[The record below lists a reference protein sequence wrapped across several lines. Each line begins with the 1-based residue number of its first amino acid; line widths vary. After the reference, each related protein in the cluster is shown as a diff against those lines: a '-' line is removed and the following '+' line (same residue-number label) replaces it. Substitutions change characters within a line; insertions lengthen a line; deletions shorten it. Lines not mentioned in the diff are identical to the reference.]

1 MIYYIVGILLLLG
14 IIYLGYR
21 CLALSNQLNNKN
33 NELNS
38 LLDSTE
44 KRVQINQEFISSLSQ
59 ELRTPLYG
67 IMGLTNILVDEHPEL
82 ESNKNLKS
90 LKFSGDYLLT
100 LINNV
105 LQINVLESE
114 EIIPIKKPF
123 NLKELTQNIINS
135 FSYAIENSNN
145 SLDLEFDPDL
155 SETLNGNPGILSQVL
170 MNLISN
176 ALRFTRNGN
185 VLFSV
190 QLINKK
196 GNVNHISFKVTHD
209 GDEVSEEDE
218 KSIYQEF
225 IGIENVKKSYLGTS
239 VNSTI
244 VKRLAKSLNGEIIL
258 QNNSLAES
266 EYAFVVDMETINPD
280 NEANQTIGSGD
291 DKQKVLI
298 VDDNKLNLLVADKI
312 LSKENFECTTI
323 DNGFDAIELAKDNSY
338 DIILMDI
345 NMPKLNGIGTTKRI
359 REFDDKTPVI
369 ALTAVDV
376 TQLNRQIMRAGLN
389 DYILKPYDK
398 NILLEMIRKHVR
410 N

>member
-1 MIYYIVGILLLLG
+1 M
-14 IIYLGYR
+14 
-21 CLALSNQLNNKN
+21 SNQLNNKN

-44 KRVQINQEFISSLSQ
+44 KKVQINQEFISSLNQ

-67 IMGLTNILVDEHPEL
+67 IMGLTNILVNEHPEL

-105 LQINVLESE
+105 LQINVLDSE
-114 EIIPIKKPF
+114 EIVPTKKPF

-135 FSYAIENSNN
+135 FSYAIENSDN

-155 SETLNGNPGILSQVL
+155 PETLNGNPGILSQIL

-196 GNVNHISFKVTHD
+196 GNLNHISFKVTHD
-209 GDEVSEEDE
+209 GNEVSKEDE

-225 IGIENVKKSYLGTS
+225 IGIENVKKAYLGTS
-239 VNSTI
+239 ANSTI

-258 QNNSLAES
+258 QNNSHSGS
-266 EYAFVVDMETINPD
+266 EYAFVIDMETINPND
-280 NEANQTIGSGD
+280 EASQTIDSGT
-291 DKQKVLI
+291 KQRVLI

-359 REFDDKTPVI
+359 REFDSKTPVI

-376 TQLNRQIMRAGLN
+376 TQLNRQIIQAGLN

-398 NILLEMIRKHVR
+398 NILLEMIQKHVR